1 MLISVILST
10 RNRADD
16 LRRTLQSL
24 GTVAIPSG
32 YTCELL
38 LVDNASTDHTQT
50 VLATTK
56 LPNMTVRPF
65 YDHIPGKSGALNLG
79 VAQSRGEIIVFTD
92 DDLRY
97 SIEWL
102 EVMTKPLR
110 NREAEA
116 VTGAMRLAPH
126 LERDWMGPMHRIWL
140 AAPRPSSVSSGAPE
154 LIGANMAIS
163 RQVLSRVPCFDPE
176 LGPGAYGFGD
186 DTLFGYQLEW
196 AGYRIGIVPLSTEHH
211 FLPDRLT
218 RVSFLGHARK
228 LGQSAAYL
236 GYHWDHKT
244 FAAARINFYRKQYQ
258 LWAWRMAHPAEIRKE
273 EGMHPSEMHHLRSLH
288 LYGQALVERQRP
300 RNYEFHGLI
309 KKLRA
314 IGGKSE
320 TKDTHD

>member
-1 MLISVILST
+1 MLISVILSS

-32 YTCELL
+32 HTCELL

-56 LPNMTVRPF
+56 LPNMKVRAVLEAK
-65 YDHIPGKSGALNLG
+65 IG
-79 VAQSRGEIIVFTD
+79 QSYARNRGLAEACGEILAFTD
-92 DDLRY
+92 DDIRY
-97 SIEWL
+97 QKDWL
-102 EVMTKPLR
+102 EVMTGPLMR
-110 NREAEA
+110 GELDAM
-116 VTGAMRLAPH
+116 TGTMQIAPH

-140 AAPRPSSVSSGAPE
+140 AAPQPSSVSSGAPE

-176 LGPGAYGFGD
+176 MGPGAYGFGD
-186 DTLFGYQLEW
+186 DTLFGYQLER

-244 FAAARINFYRKQYQ
+244 FATARINFYRKQYQ
-258 LWAWRMAHPAEIRKE
+258 LGAWRMAHPAEIRRE

-300 RNYEFHGLI
+300 MNYELHGLI
-309 KKLRA
+309 KKLGA